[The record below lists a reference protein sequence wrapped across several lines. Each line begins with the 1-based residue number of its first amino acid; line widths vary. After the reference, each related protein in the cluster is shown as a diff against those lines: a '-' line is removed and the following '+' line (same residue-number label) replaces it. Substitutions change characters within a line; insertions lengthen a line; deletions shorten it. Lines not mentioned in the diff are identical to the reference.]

1 MLYDLDTESFGMG
14 RKLVVAVDDSAVSK
28 DTLRWAETKL
38 LKPDDELHIISV
50 LEPASGGSF
59 ASTAETQYPTVM
71 GDVSAATCRRAGA
84 FPVP

>member
-1 MLYDLDTESFGMG
+1 MG

-28 DTLRWAETKL
+28 DTLRWAESKL